1 MPDPMATEIVAPG
14 RPPIIQPPGI
24 PDPPLDALDAANA
37 LLGAPWPLYIA
48 SPLQAAADRAAAELE
63 AKPLASASGGVD
75 GIGWKFS
82 LVAKDVTPTFDLT
95 SPPGFISAPLLQ
107 APATTV
113 TMAAPLTGTWELG
126 VTGDLAVTAEALDL
140 FSGETPPVGWG
151 LGIQARL
158 QADVELDATTLA
170 WPRLT
175 QATVQPRLTV
185 SGSGAIGFPPVNLG
199 VVATVAP
206 GKITVSAPLTD
217 LSVGIDPR
225 LEAALTADLTVEFEA
240 IPAASVDGAGQP
252 VMSAPTMLTTVMLLG
267 SISFTFPSPVGRQSS
282 PFALSYGALVP
293 LPETLHRFLSITG
306 LPGQGLPREIGKLP
320 DGSIPPGGQT
330 PAPGALG
337 IVPSNGR
344 APVPAPGAAADAG
357 IQLDG
362 PVMVRPVPVSV
373 DYDGTATLI
382 DQGLQATHL
391 PYDAVFAIETVPSGS
406 QSPNPPGEYY
416 ADEEDSAIWTGHL
429 LAAASYRYAATP
441 TPESLLL
448 VQKLMS
454 GIDRLFWVAS
464 GEVVK
469 GGQTSAVSAPG
480 ATFARSALPTD
491 SRIGWWQAA
500 RDILNGRAYYQRS
513 ETDSDIGDGKLGPP
527 AEAEAPAVQQPG
539 QSPGLLVPGEPA
551 IVWRGVGCGGT
562 GMGGDCTTDHPV
574 SRDQYIGIFYGL
586 YAAYRFVADPDVQA
600 GAQGHITALLTYLL
614 ENNWNLPLPPANA
627 VCTSYLGAFDHQL
640 ALLRIG
646 ASVNPQ
652 AFQAAYARVAAASA
666 AIWLPVWVTALDPLD
681 EGYYKFNLSHA
692 AFSPLLLAEDTAEL
706 RQNYRQAYDI
716 LRYATAHHRNAYFN
730 LVRILVELPADR
742 PAAMAIPSGS
752 NPGLPLKDEIQST
765 LAEYVLRLGMAKA
778 SNGLPTSAFPDPAG
792 QLTLWPDQAQLY
804 TQLFEGNR
812 SYIAPYCL
820 PVYERNGSIME
831 FIWQNDPVTLMFSP
845 DSVPPLPETGVTLQM
860 QQIKQ
865 DIDNNSDPN
874 RECSGLDYLLPYWL
888 AVYLGVLPT
897 PA

>member
-1 MPDPMATEIVAPG
+1 MPDPMATEIVAP
-14 RPPIIQPPGI
+14 RPPPIILPPGI
-24 PDPPLDALDAANA
+24 PDLPLDALDAANA

-48 SPLQAAADRAAAELE
+48 SPLQAAADRAAAGLE

-75 GIGWKFS
+75 GIGWNFS
-82 LVAKDVTPTFDLT
+82 LVAHDVTPTFDLT
-95 SPPGFISAPLLQ
+95 SPPGFVNAPLLQ
-107 APATTV
+107 SPATTV
-113 TMAAPLTGTWELG
+113 TMAAPLTGTWDLG
-126 VTGDLAVTAEALDL
+126 VTGDLAVTAEALGL
-140 FSGETPPVGWG
+140 FSGETPSVGWG

-158 QADVELDATTLA
+158 QADVELDATTPA
-170 WPRLT
+170 WPKLT
-175 QATVQPRLTV
+175 QATVQPQLTV

-199 VVATVAP
+199 AVATVAP
-206 GKITVSAPLTD
+206 GKIMVSAPLTD
-217 LSVGIDPR
+217 LSVGIDPH
-225 LEAALTADLTVEFEA
+225 LEAALTGDLTVEFEA
-240 IPAASVDGAGQP
+240 IPAAPVDGAGQP
-252 VMSAPTMLTTVMLLG
+252 VMSAPTMLATVALLG

-282 PFALSYGALVP
+282 SFALSYGALVP

-330 PAPGALG
+330 PAPRALG
-337 IVPSNGR
+337 IVPPNGQ
-344 APVPAPGAAADAG
+344 APVPAPAADAG
-357 IQLDG
+357 IHLDG
-362 PVMVRPVPVSV
+362 PVTVLPVPVSV

-391 PYDAVFAIETVPSGS
+391 PYGAVFAIETVPSGS
-406 QSPNPPGEYY
+406 QSPPPPNPPGKYY
-416 ADEEDSAIWTGHL
+416 ADEEDSGIWTGHL

-448 VQKLMS
+448 VQRLMS

-480 ATFARSALPTD
+480 ATFARSALPD
-491 SRIGWWQAA
+491 SSPFGWWQAA
-500 RDILNGRAYYQRS
+500 GDILNGRAYYERS
-513 ETDSDIGDGKLGPP
+513 ETGSDAGDGIPRP
-527 AEAEAPAVQQPG
+527 AGVA
-539 QSPGLLVPGEPA
+539 
-551 IVWRGVGCGGT
+551 WRGVGCGGT

-574 SRDQYIGIFYGL
+574 SRDQYIGLFYGL
-586 YAAYRFVADPDVQA
+586 YAAYQFVTDPDVQA

-681 EGYYKFNLSHA
+681 GGYYKFNLSHA
-692 AFSPLLLAEDTAEL
+692 AFSPLLLAEGTAEL

-742 PAAMAIPSGS
+742 SAALAIPSGS
-752 NPGLPLKDEIQST
+752 NPGLPLKEEIQST
-765 LAEYVLRLGMAKA
+765 LAEYVRRLGMAKA
-778 SNGLPTSAFPDPAG
+778 SNGMPTSAFPDPAG
-792 QLTLWPDQAQLY
+792 QLALWPDQAQPY

-845 DSVPPLPETGVTLQM
+845 DSVPPLPATGVTLQM
-860 QQIKQ
+860 QQIQ
-865 DIDNNSDPN
+865 TDINDNSEPG

>member
-14 RPPIIQPPGI
+14 PPPIILPPGI
-24 PDPPLDALDAANA
+24 PDLPLDALDAANA

-48 SPLQAAADRAAAELE
+48 SPLQAAADRAAAGLE

-75 GIGWKFS
+75 GIGWNFS
-82 LVAKDVTPTFDLT
+82 LVAHDVTPTFDLT
-95 SPPGFISAPLLQ
+95 SPPGFVNAPLLQ
-107 APATTV
+107 SPTTTV
-113 TMAAPLTGTWELG
+113 TMAAPLTGTWDLG
-126 VTGDLAVTAEALDL
+126 VTGDLAVTAEALGL
-140 FSGETPPVGWG
+140 FSGETPSVGWG

-158 QADVELDATTLA
+158 QADVELDATTPA
-170 WPRLT
+170 WPKLT
-175 QATVQPRLTV
+175 QATVRPQLTL

-199 VVATVAP
+199 AVATVAP

-217 LSVGIDPR
+217 LSVGIDPH

-240 IPAASVDGAGQP
+240 IPAAPVDETGQP
-252 VMSAPTMLTTVMLLG
+252 VMSAPTMLTTVTLLG
-267 SISFTFPSPVGRQSS
+267 SISFTFPSPVGRQRS

-293 LPETLHRFLSITG
+293 LPETLHRFLAITG

-330 PAPGALG
+330 PAPGSFG
-337 IVPSNGR
+337 IVPPNGHV
-344 APVPAPGAAADAG
+344 PVPAPAAADAG
-357 IQLDG
+357 IHLDG
-362 PVMVRPVPVSV
+362 PTTVLPVPVSV

-448 VQKLMS
+448 VQRLMS

-480 ATFARSALPTD
+480 ATFARSALPNT
-491 SRIGWWQAA
+491 SQFGWWQAA
-500 RDILNGRAYYQRS
+500 RDILNGRAYYQRP
-513 ETDSDIGDGKLGPP
+513 EPRSDP
-527 AEAEAPAVQQPG
+527 V
-539 QSPGLLVPGEPA
+539 EPT

-574 SRDQYIGIFYGL
+574 SRDQYIGMFYGL
-586 YAAYRFVADPDVQA
+586 YAAYQFVTDPDVQA

-652 AFQAAYARVAAASA
+652 AFQAAYAHVAAASA
-666 AIWLPVWVTALDPLD
+666 ATWLAVWVTALDPLD
-681 EGYYKFNLSHA
+681 GGYYKFNLSHA
-692 AFSPLLLAEDTAEL
+692 AFSPLLLAEDTTEL

-742 PAAMAIPSGS
+742 AAATAIPSGS
-752 NPGLPLKDEIQST
+752 NPDLPLKEEIQST
-765 LAEYVLRLGMAKA
+765 LAEYVRRLGMAKA
-778 SNGLPTSAFPDPAG
+778 SNGMPTSAFPDPAG
-792 QLTLWPDQAQLY
+792 QLALWPDRAQPY
-804 TQLFEGNR
+804 AQLFEGNR
-812 SYIAPYCL
+812 SYVAPYCL

-845 DSVPPLPETGVTLQM
+845 DSVPPLPATGVTLQM
-860 QQIKQ
+860 QQIQQ
-865 DIDNNSDPN
+865 DIKNNSDPG

-888 AVYLGVLPT
+888 AVYLGVLPGT

>member
-14 RPPIIQPPGI
+14 PPPIILPPGI
-24 PDPPLDALDAANA
+24 PDLPLDALDAANA

-48 SPLQAAADRAAAELE
+48 SPLQAAADRAAAGLE

-75 GIGWKFS
+75 GIGWNFS
-82 LVAKDVTPTFDLT
+82 LVAHDVTPTFDLT
-95 SPPGFISAPLLQ
+95 SPPGFVNAPLLQ
-107 APATTV
+107 SPTTTV
-113 TMAAPLTGTWELG
+113 TMAAPLTGTWDLG
-126 VTGDLAVTAEALDL
+126 VTGDLAVTAEALGL
-140 FSGETPPVGWG
+140 FSGETPSVGWG

-158 QADVELDATTLA
+158 QADVELDATTPA
-170 WPRLT
+170 WPKLT
-175 QATVQPRLTV
+175 QATVRPQLTL

-199 VVATVAP
+199 AVATVAP

-217 LSVGIDPR
+217 LSVGIDPH

-240 IPAASVDGAGQP
+240 IPAAPVDETGQP
-252 VMSAPTMLTTVMLLG
+252 VMSAPTMLTTVTLLG
-267 SISFTFPSPVGRQSS
+267 SISFTFPSPVGRQRS

-293 LPETLHRFLSITG
+293 LPETLHRFLAITG

-320 DGSIPPGGQT
+320 DGSIPPDGQT
-330 PAPGALG
+330 PAPGPFG
-337 IVPSNGR
+337 IVPPNGHV
-344 APVPAPGAAADAG
+344 PVPAPAAADAG
-357 IQLDG
+357 IHLDG
-362 PVMVRPVPVSV
+362 PTTVLPVPVSV

-448 VQKLMS
+448 VQRLMS

-469 GGQTSAVSAPG
+469 GGQTSTVSAPG
-480 ATFARSALPTD
+480 ATFARSALPNT
-491 SRIGWWQAA
+491 SQFGWWQAA
-500 RDILNGRAYYQRS
+500 RDILNGRAYYQRP
-513 ETDSDIGDGKLGPP
+513 EPRSDP
-527 AEAEAPAVQQPG
+527 V
-539 QSPGLLVPGEPA
+539 EPT

-574 SRDQYIGIFYGL
+574 SRDQYIGMFYGL
-586 YAAYRFVADPDVQA
+586 YAAYQFVTDPDVQA

-646 ASVNPQ
+646 ASVNSQ
-652 AFQAAYARVAAASA
+652 AFQAAYAHVAAASA
-666 AIWLPVWVTALDPLD
+666 ATWLAVWVTALDPLD
-681 EGYYKFNLSHA
+681 GGYYKFNLSHA
-692 AFSPLLLAEDTAEL
+692 AFSPLLLAEDTTEL

-742 PAAMAIPSGS
+742 AAATAIPSGS
-752 NPGLPLKDEIQST
+752 NPDLPLKEEIQST
-765 LAEYVLRLGMAKA
+765 LAEYVRRLGMAKA
-778 SNGLPTSAFPDPAG
+778 SNGMPTSAFPDPAG
-792 QLTLWPDQAQLY
+792 QLALWPDRAQPY
-804 TQLFEGNR
+804 AQLFEGNR
-812 SYIAPYCL
+812 SYVAPYCL

-845 DSVPPLPETGVTLQM
+845 DSVPPLPATGVTLQM
-860 QQIKQ
+860 QQIQQ
-865 DIDNNSDPN
+865 DIKNNSDPG

-888 AVYLGVLPT
+888 AVYLGVLPGT

>member
-14 RPPIIQPPGI
+14 PPPIILPPGI
-24 PDPPLDALDAANA
+24 PDLPLDALDAANA

-48 SPLQAAADRAAAELE
+48 SPLQAAADRAAAGLE

-75 GIGWKFS
+75 GIGWNFS
-82 LVAKDVTPTFDLT
+82 LVAHDVTPTFDLT
-95 SPPGFISAPLLQ
+95 SPPGFVNAPLLQ
-107 APATTV
+107 SPTTTV
-113 TMAAPLTGTWELG
+113 TMAAPLTGTWDLG
-126 VTGDLAVTAEALDL
+126 VTGDLAVTAEALGL
-140 FSGETPPVGWG
+140 FSGETPSVGWG

-158 QADVELDATTLA
+158 QADVELDATTPA
-170 WPRLT
+170 WPKLT
-175 QATVQPRLTV
+175 QATVQPQLTL

-199 VVATVAP
+199 AVATVAP

-217 LSVGIDPR
+217 LSVGIDPH

-240 IPAASVDGAGQP
+240 IPAAPVDETGQP
-252 VMSAPTMLTTVMLLG
+252 VMSAPTMLTTVTLLG
-267 SISFTFPSPVGRQSS
+267 SISFTFPSPVGRQRS

-293 LPETLHRFLSITG
+293 LPETLHRFLAITG

-330 PAPGALG
+330 PAPGSFG
-337 IVPSNGR
+337 IVPPNGHV
-344 APVPAPGAAADAG
+344 PVPAPAAADAG
-357 IQLDG
+357 IHLDG
-362 PVMVRPVPVSV
+362 PTTVLPVPVSV

-448 VQKLMS
+448 VQRLMS

-480 ATFARSALPTD
+480 ATFARSALPNT
-491 SRIGWWQAA
+491 SQFGWWQAA
-500 RDILNGRAYYQRS
+500 RDILNGRAYYQRP
-513 ETDSDIGDGKLGPP
+513 EPRSDP
-527 AEAEAPAVQQPG
+527 V
-539 QSPGLLVPGEPA
+539 EPT

-574 SRDQYIGIFYGL
+574 SRDQYIGMFYGL
-586 YAAYRFVADPDVQA
+586 YAAYQFVTDPDVQA

-652 AFQAAYARVAAASA
+652 AFQAAYAHVAAASA
-666 AIWLPVWVTALDPLD
+666 ATWLAVWVTALDPLD
-681 EGYYKFNLSHA
+681 GGYYKFNLSHA
-692 AFSPLLLAEDTAEL
+692 AFSPLLLAEDTTEL

-742 PAAMAIPSGS
+742 AAATAIPSGS
-752 NPGLPLKDEIQST
+752 NPDLPLKEEIQST
-765 LAEYVLRLGMAKA
+765 LAEYVRRLGMAKA
-778 SNGLPTSAFPDPAG
+778 SNGMPTSAFPDPAG
-792 QLTLWPDQAQLY
+792 QLALWPDRAQPY
-804 TQLFEGNR
+804 AQLFEGNR
-812 SYIAPYCL
+812 SYVAPYCL

-845 DSVPPLPETGVTLQM
+845 DSVPPLPATGVTLQM
-860 QQIKQ
+860 QQIQQ
-865 DIDNNSDPN
+865 DIKNNSDPG

-888 AVYLGVLPT
+888 AVYLGVLPGT

>member
-1 MPDPMATEIVAPG
+1 MPDPMTTEIVAPG
-14 RPPIIQPPGI
+14 PPPIIVPPGL
-24 PDPPLDALDAANA
+24 PDLPLDALDAANA
-37 LLGAPWPLYIA
+37 LLGAPWRLYIA

-63 AKPLASASGGVD
+63 AKPIASASGGVD
-75 GIGWKFS
+75 GIGWNFS

-95 SPPGFISAPLLQ
+95 SPPGFTSAPLLQ
-107 APATTV
+107 SPATTV
-113 TMAAPLTGTWELG
+113 TMAAPLTGTWDLG

-158 QADVELDATTLA
+158 QADVELDTTTLA
-170 WPRLT
+170 WPRLR
-175 QATVQPRLTV
+175 QATVQPQLTV
-185 SGSGAIGFPPVNLG
+185 SGSGAIGFPAVNLG
-199 VVATVAP
+199 AVATVAP

-252 VMSAPTMLTTVMLLG
+252 VMSAPTMLTTVTLLG
-267 SISFTFPSPVGRQSS
+267 NISFTFPSPVGRQGSS
-282 PFALSYGALVP
+282 FALSYGGLVP

-320 DGSIPPGGQT
+320 DGSIPLGGQT
-330 PAPGALG
+330 PAPGVLG
-337 IVPSNGR
+337 IVPPNGR
-344 APVPAPGAAADAG
+344 IPVPATAAAPDAG
-357 IQLDG
+357 IHLDG
-362 PVMVRPVPVSV
+362 PVTVLPITVSV
-373 DYDGTATLI
+373 DYDGTAALI
-382 DQGLQATHL
+382 DHGLQATHL
-391 PYDAVFAIETVPSGS
+391 PYDAVFAIETVPAGTKSPPA
-406 QSPNPPGEYY
+406 PNPPGEYY

-429 LAAASYRYAATP
+429 LAAASYRYAATR

-448 VQKLMS
+448 VRRLMS

-480 ATFARSALPTD
+480 ATFARSALPD
-491 SRIGWWQAA
+491 NSPIGWWQAA
-500 RDILNGRAYYQRS
+500 TDILHGRAYYQRS
-513 ETDSDIGDGKLGPP
+513 ETVSDTGDGKPSP
-527 AEAEAPAVQQPG
+527 A
-539 QSPGLLVPGEPA
+539 A

-586 YAAYRFVADPDVQA
+586 YAAYQFVADPDVQA
-600 GAQGHITALLTYLL
+600 GAQGQITALLTYLL
-614 ENNWNLPLPPANA
+614 ENNWNLPLPPASA

-666 AIWLPVWVTALDPLD
+666 AIWLPIWVTALDPLD
-681 EGYYKFNLSHA
+681 GGYYKFNLSHA

-730 LVRILVELPADR
+730 LVRILVEVPTDR
-742 PAAMAIPSGS
+742 AAAMAIPSGS
-752 NPGLPLKDEIQST
+752 NPGLPLAEEIQST
-765 LAEYVLRLGMAKA
+765 LAEYVRRLGLAKA

-792 QLTLWPDQAQLY
+792 QLTLWPDQAQPY

-860 QQIKQ
+860 EQIQQ
-865 DIDNNSDPN
+865 DINNNSDPG